1 MKLED
6 TIALI
11 TESILANGGTQ
22 ELVNKTVADIRK
34 AAEEEKEERKSVAKK
49 NKHQFQIVVS
59 DPKGSIPAG
68 TELVGWVLQIEESA
82 APTAAIQR
90 IKDAAFAY
98 NNSKRGRRTPTST
111 IGEAMSVPRK
121 YWKRDNASEKTLVKT
136 HEPVFVQITDNRL
149 N

>member
-49 NKHQFQIVVS
+49 NKNQFQIIVS
-59 DPKGSIPAG
+59 DPKGSIPTG
-68 TELVGWVLQIEESA
+68 TELVGWVLQTEESA
-82 APTAAIQR
+82 APAATMQR

-98 NNSKRGRRTPTST
+98 NNSKRGRRTPANT
-111 IGEAMSVPRK
+111 IGEAISVPRK
-121 YWKRDNASEKTLVKT
+121 YWKRDDVREKTLVKT
-136 HEPVFVQITDNRL
+136 REPVFVQITDNRL